1 MMNVEKLF
9 NISNKVVILTGASGF
24 LGQQYSEALSQKNVK
39 IVLADIN
46 YQKCKK
52 LEEQLNKKYSNE
64 TLSLK
69 LDVGN
74 KKSVQSMVSKTLKKF
89 DQIDGLINNA
99 VFPETV
105 KERSIPLETFPLD
118 ILQKIISVNTIG
130 SFLCSQEVGKI
141 MAKKKNGVI
150 VNISSIYGM
159 VAADQRIYGKSG
171 LNSSIGYAL
180 TKSSVINLTRY
191 LSSYWGNKGI
201 RVNTLT
207 LGGVEYNQDP
217 EFIKKYSEKTMIGRM
232 AQKDE
237 YVGALVF
244 LLSDASSYMI
254 GSNLIVDGGW
264 TAW

>member
-1 MMNVEKLF
+1 MNVEKLF

-52 LEEQLNKKYSNE
+52 LEEQLNRKYSNE

-74 KKSVQSMVSKTLKKF
+74 KKSVQNMVSKTLKKF
-89 DQIDGLINNA
+89 GQIDGLINNA

-237 YVGALVF
+237 YVGAIVF
-244 LLSDASSYMI
+244 LLSDASSYMT